1 MYDSSII
8 WYSKKDILNIFP
20 ISERTYFRKLNEIK
34 MSIRTKILKNP
45 KGKPSTLIYYQDL
58 NNVFGKYRKPS
69 NLDDLQTKRKYI
81 GTSDWDII
89 GNIVPVNGTIQSL
102 KHSMDYIRRFVESK
116 METKTKD
123 WFFYSIEKN
132 PKDEFYHSHFL
143 IKTNLQVSQLEKV
156 FDLVCEIE
164 LGGKNRMWIRKYD
177 YSHHHYSGSF
187 YSFKTSIND
196 KGEGSVF
203 HEMF

>member
-89 GNIVPVNGTIQSL
+89 GNIVPVNCTIKTL
-102 KHSMDYIRRFVESK
+102 KDCMRYIKYFIESK
-116 METKTKD
+116 TKVKSKD

-132 PKDEFYHSHFL
+132 PNDQFYHSHFL
-143 IKTNLQVSQLEKV
+143 IKTKLKVSQIEKIL
-156 FDLVCEIE
+156 DLICETDIE
-164 LGGKNRMWIRKYD
+164 NKNRIWVRKYD
-177 YSHHHYSGSF
+177 YNQFNYSGSF
-187 YSFKTSIND
+187 YSFKTSFED

-203 HEMF
+203 NELI